1 MIEIAYFIFT
11 VCLYTSIVCSLVRIW
26 KGPTVADRINAA
38 DVVALC
44 GIGLALGHGWMRG
57 DALWL
62 DVAMVAG
69 LVLLF
74 PNQAQDK
81 FQPPTRTAFGSDTC
95 NPMSLQVSDE
105 N

>member
-11 VCLYTSIVCSLVRIW
+11 VCLYTSILCSLVRIW

-69 LVLLF
+69 LVLFVGTSAVSLF
-74 PNQAQDK
+74 LDPK
-81 FQPPTRTAFGSDTC
+81 HLS
-95 NPMSLQVSDE
+95 SKE
-105 N
+105 ND